1 MVERN
6 VTAVHFFSSAG
17 KVIEAYH
24 KVLQPL
30 CQEED
35 LPIIAMDMLLFWAN
49 NPEKTTAQYICR
61 CRGLKPGIVSVYVER
76 LVSEGYLQRQ
86 PVPGDRRKVLLRC
99 TEKAEPL
106 VERGRELQKRF
117 ARRLMEGLGD
127 EELRIFYHCLT
138 VLGQNVEDV
147 RKNGIETEE

>member
-1 MVERN
+1 M
-6 VTAVHFFSSAG
+6 
-17 KVIEAYH
+17 
-24 KVLQPL
+24 
-30 CQEED
+30 
-35 LPIIAMDMLLFWAN
+35 
-49 NPEKTTAQYICR
+49 
-61 CRGLKPGIVSVYVER
+61 ER

>member
-35 LPIIAMDMLLFWAN
+35 LPIIAMDMLLFLAN
-49 NPEKTTAQYICR
+49 NPEKTTAQDICR

-106 VERGRELQKRF
+106 VERGRELQ
-117 ARRLMEGLGD
+117 
-127 EELRIFYHCLT
+127 
-138 VLGQNVEDV
+138 
-147 RKNGIETEE
+147 